1 MEERSIPLLGERT
14 IEKLENMHI
23 AVFGIGGV
31 GGFVCEALARQK
43 IGHFTL
49 IDFDVVN
56 ISNKNRQ
63 IIALDSTIGKYKT
76 EVMKLRILDINPNA
90 IVDIYNIKVDDDSIK
105 LLDFTKFDY
114 IVDAIDDVKAK
125 ILLIKTAKENNNEII
140 CSCGTGNKLDPTLFK
155 ITDISKTSVCP
166 LAKKLRYELKK
177 LGIKNVEVLYS
188 TEEPIKKHNFISSV
202 SFVPSIAGLLIAR
215 HIIIKFKQE

>member
-1 MEERSIPLLGERT
+1 MEERSIPLLGIKT
-14 IEKLENMHI
+14 INKLENIHVAI
-23 AVFGIGGV
+23 FGIGGV
-31 GGFVCEALARQK
+31 GGFVCEALARQMV
-43 IGHFTL
+43 GHFTL
-49 IDFDVVN
+49 IDFDIIN

-76 EVMKLRILDINPNA
+76 EVMKQRILDINPKA
-90 IVDIYNIKVDDDSIK
+90 TVDIFNIKVDNESVK
-105 LLDFTKFDY
+105 LLDFSKFDY

-125 ILLIKTAKENNNEII
+125 ILLIKTAKENDINII

-166 LAKKLRYELKK
+166 LAKKLRYELKH
-177 LGIKNVEVLYS
+177 LGIKNVDVLYS
-188 TEEPIKKHNFISSV
+188 TEEPIKKSNFISSV

-215 HIIIKFKQE
+215 HIILKYIQE

>member
-1 MEERSIPLLGERT
+1 MEERSIPLLGIET
-14 IEKLENMHI
+14 IKKLEQAHI
-23 AVFGIGGV
+23 AIFGIGGV

-43 IGHFTL
+43 VGHFTL
-49 IDFDVVN
+49 IDFDIVN

-76 EVMKLRILDINPNA
+76 EVMKQRIFDINPNA
-90 IVDIYNIKVDDDSIK
+90 TVDIFNIKVDNESIK

-114 IVDAIDDVKAK
+114 VVDAIDDVKAK
-125 ILLIKTAKENNNEII
+125 ILLIKTAKENNIDII
-140 CSCGTGNKLDPTLFK
+140 CSCGTGNKLNPTLFK

-166 LAKKLRYELKK
+166 LAKKLRYELKQ

-188 TEEPIKKHNFISSV
+188 TEEPIKNSSFISSV

-215 HIIIKFKQE
+215 HIILKYNQE